1 MNKLNV
7 LYVKKFQNMYA
18 QNVKNIIAN
27 YNVIKIMVFLA
38 LKNSIKKIVRNI

>member
-7 LYVKKFQNMYA
+7 LFVKKFQNMYV
-18 QNVKNIIAN
+18 QNVKNITAN